1 VRRRLAGLALA
12 AAASWAAA
20 LAADASP
27 AAAAIRDLLEWQP
40 WPALRAAGERLHA
53 PEALADFYGARDFA
67 PAWSAATRARLIA
80 GLAGAET
87 HGLRRSDYHYE
98 ALRAAGEG
106 PSGSP
111 EDAAELDVL
120 ASDAFVLYARHLGRG
135 KVREERIAGWHIDRP
150 EVDLV
155 ARLREAVS
163 ADPVAALAAAAP
175 ADPGYGRL
183 RDALAALRQTST
195 DGGWPSVPAG
205 SSLRAGDEDPR
216 VRVLRRRL
224 EKSGDLSVGGAGP
237 LEPSGRF
244 GEDLAA
250 AVRRFQARHGL
261 EEDGIVG
268 PRTRAAL
275 NVPATER
282 IEQVQVNLE
291 RRRWLPPDL
300 GTRYVLVNIAGFFV
314 GLYDEER
321 LTLGMRAVVGR
332 PYRRTPIF
340 SDRIRYLV
348 FNPSWGI
355 PARIA
360 QDEILPRGH
369 AYMARHHIERVGSRL
384 RQRPGSGNPLG
395 RVKFMFPN
403 RFNVYLHDTPAR
415 SLFEEPSRGFSHGCI
430 RLEKPLALASALLA
444 PQGWTSAEVA
454 EAVDAGTSRRVS
466 LEVPVPVHVLY
477 WTAWVDA
484 AGTMQFRDDVY
495 GRDDAVRRALA
506 APPPR

>member
-1 VRRRLAGLALA
+1 
-12 AAASWAAA
+12 
-20 LAADASP
+20 
-27 AAAAIRDLLEWQP
+27 
-40 WPALRAAGERLHA
+40 
-53 PEALADFYGARDFA
+53 
-67 PAWSAATRARLIA
+67 
-80 GLAGAET
+80 
-87 HGLRRSDYHYE
+87 
-98 ALRAAGEG
+98 
-106 PSGSP
+106 
-111 EDAAELDVL
+111 
-120 ASDAFVLYARHLGRG
+120 
-135 KVREERIAGWHIDRP
+135 
-150 EVDLV
+150 
-155 ARLREAVS
+155 
-163 ADPVAALAAAAP
+163 
-175 ADPGYGRL
+175 
-183 RDALAALRQTST
+183 
-195 DGGWPSVPAG
+195 
-205 SSLRAGDEDPR
+205 
-216 VRVLRRRL
+216 
-224 EKSGDLSVGGAGP
+224 